1 VDPSLVPNA
10 VTLVAILGSA
20 ALLGFRSK
28 YLAWPIAAL
37 LLGGSYVAIHVMDLT
52 NKQREGAVLGLI
64 IGAFTGAVFTI
75 IIKAWIAK
83 RRNQRR
89 P

>member
-1 VDPSLVPNA
+1 MDPSLVPTA

-28 YLAWPIAAL
+28 YLAWPIAIL
-37 LLGGSYVAIHVMDLT
+37 LLGGSYTAIHVMNLT
-52 NKQREGAVLGLI
+52 KQQRDGALLGLI

-75 IIKAWIAK
+75 IIKALLAK
-83 RRNQRR
+83 RRNQR
-89 P
+89 